1 MRETLIVKGVVLS
14 SCDYKEKDKLC
25 QIFTVEFGK
34 ISAVIKNCKSPSA
47 KLKFAFQ
54 PFCFA
59 EFSLVRI
66 GKFYQI
72 IDAKLIDSFF
82 DITKQLTTYYI
93 ANFMLELVDVSI
105 QENEQNTALFL
116 LFVNA
121 LKNLCYGNL
130 PGYLVALKFCES
142 VLDNLGYKLDFKV
155 CSNCHLAF
163 TNKIFFDVES
173 CGFVCNVCQNSSSHS
188 LSNQAFACAKIVA
201 NTDYQRLSTIKIDET
216 VAREAV
222 LTLSKGIEQKQYRM
236 LRSTKFI

>member
-1 MRETLIVKGVVLS
+1 MTEKIVAKGIVLF

-25 QIFTVEFGK
+25 QIFTVEMGK

-72 IDAKLIDSFF
+72 VDAKLIDSFF
-82 DITKQLTTYYI
+82 DLTKELTTYYI
-93 ANFMLELVDVSI
+93 ANLILELVDVSI
-105 QENEQNTALFL
+105 QQEEQNPALFV
-116 LFVNA
+116 LFVNT
-121 LKNLCYGNL
+121 LKNLCYDNQ
-130 PGYLVALKFCES
+130 PAYLLALKFCENI
-142 VLDNLGYKLDFKV
+142 LDNLGYKIDFKK
-155 CSNCHLAF
+155 CSNCHLPF
-163 TNKIFFDVES
+163 TNKVFFDAAAGS
-173 CGFVCNVCQNSSSHS
+173 FVCNSCKKVDDIA

-201 NTDYQRLSTIKIDET
+201 NTDFDRLSTIKIDQAVAKET
-216 VAREAV
+216 LLAFCTGV
-222 LTLSKGIEQKQYRM
+222 EQKQFRK